1 VRTKTPDQAEKILGA
16 ASRLFGAQRFHEV
29 RMEDIA
35 SEAEVGK
42 GTLYRYF
49 EDKEE
54 LYRAILARSAERWV
68 NRMEEIVAGPGT
80 PRRRLEALV
89 AGAIEHFDDEPHLLD
104 LIQRAEVMAV
114 AGDEFPWKEPREV
127 MPRLVR
133 RLCDEAAA
141 EGDYRVRDPEVAV
154 WMLLGAIRAIIRFG
168 KRPRPHDLARRMVEV
183 FLDGAASK
191 RGTGPAV

>member
-1 VRTKTPDQAEKILGA
+1 MD
-16 ASRLFGAQRFHEV
+16 
-29 RMEDIA
+29 DIA
-35 SEAEVGK
+35 AEAEVSK

-49 EDKEE
+49 KDKEE
-54 LYRAILARSAERWV
+54 LYLALLDRCSRDLVALLHERVAAAEGPRA
-68 NRMEEIVAGPGT
+68 
-80 PRRRLEALV
+80 RLEAFV
-89 AGAIEHFDDEPHLLD
+89 AALIAFFDAQPHLLD